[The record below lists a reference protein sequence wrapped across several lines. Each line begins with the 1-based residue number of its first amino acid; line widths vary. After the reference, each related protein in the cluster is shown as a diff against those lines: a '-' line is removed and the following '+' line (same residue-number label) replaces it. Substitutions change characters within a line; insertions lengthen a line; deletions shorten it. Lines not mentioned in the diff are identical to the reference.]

1 MNRIRKFIAMAICLI
16 ICFCDISC
24 IEQRRIADFGNPEWD
39 GRFWYADQGYG
50 YEIVGTE
57 YELGEFSTDLEILY
71 IPSVYKGKPIIDYTV
86 RIAAWNVEIKDYGI
100 DVSSVRILYY
110 PYNRASG
117 LWGRA
122 QYEKVFMPDVNSS
135 DYYHFS
141 SNSNKN
147 FSYTQ
152 YIPSVEYEN
161 CYVKMQNREHRWI
174 VVNKWDFV
182 LERINA
188 YAFEFFVKMET
199 EPKYHVV
206 VQKANTAYM
215 FNYEGAPNENY
226 YAIDEFERGGLI
238 TKYPYD
244 PYREGYDF
252 GGWYKDEECSQIWD
266 FAVDT
271 LPAPTY
277 DENGDLEYVETRLYA
292 KWDKQQ

>member
-1 MNRIRKFIAMAICLI
+1 
-16 ICFCDISC
+16 
-24 IEQRRIADFGNPEWD
+24 
-39 GRFWYADQGYG
+39 
-50 YEIVGTE
+50 
-57 YELGEFSTDLEILY
+57 
-71 IPSVYKGKPIIDYTV
+71 
-86 RIAAWNVEIKDYGI
+86 
-100 DVSSVRILYY
+100 
-110 PYNRASG
+110 
-117 LWGRA
+117 
-122 QYEKVFMPDVNSS
+122 
-135 DYYHFS
+135 
-141 SNSNKN
+141 
-147 FSYTQ
+147 
-152 YIPSVEYEN
+152 
-161 CYVKMQNREHRWI
+161 MQNREHRWI

-252 GGWYKDEECSQIWD
+252 GGWYKDEECTQIWD